1 MPVEQF
7 ARLFIPRGLQQPR
20 GFALPVFGGIRI
32 RIGFFCRHIAG
43 FAGFVQVDRRTHFG
57 PTMFSGRTTASKVSS
72 STKPSLIASS
82 LRVVPFLCAVLAT
95 LVALS

>member
-7 ARLFIPRGLQQPR
+7 AGLFIPRGLQQPR
-20 GFALPVFGGIRI
+20 GFALPVFDGIRI
-32 RIGFFCRHIAG
+32 RIGFFFHHIAG
-43 FAGFVQVDRRTHFG
+43 FAGFVQVDRGAHFG